1 MFRRISSRGQRFENS
16 REKTLRSISGFMG
29 LYFMDGANVGYFDNH
44 DNDSS
49 EYAVVKC
56 VADKTKG
63 TFSVQYITADSQEIA
78 RKFLSLTIQEKE
90 ELMDFFY
97 ARDEEEL
104 AYSFVE
110 RCLTEEGFYH
120 IRHKIDHV
128 DILWKTGDTPLKEE
142 DLIRAL
148 EDCAFE
154 QRDILQSV
162 EYEAVEA
169 IEEKTSNEA
178 RRIRKVRESK
188 VNKPFRRNKKTAL

>member
-1 MFRRISSRGQRFENS
+1 MLRRISSIGRRFES
-16 REKTLRSISGFMG
+16 SIEKTLKSISGFMD
-29 LYFMDGANVGYFDNH
+29 LSFMDGDKVGYFDNH

-56 VADKTKG
+56 IADKTKG
-63 TFSVQYITADSQEIA
+63 TFSVQYITADAQEIA
-78 RKFLSLTIQEKE
+78 RQFLSLTNTEKE

-128 DILWKTGDTPLKEE
+128 EVLWKTGDAPLKEK

-148 EDCAFE
+148 EDCASE
-154 QRDILQSV
+154 QRDILQDV

-178 RRIRKVRESK
+178 RRIRKVREYK
-188 VNKPFRRNKKTAL
+188 VNKHFRRNKF